1 MATAKLKLKSSQ
13 FKENNG
19 SVVNNPTNIEFNN
32 TASNRDERLYLSFED
47 FDTSKANVSNIKFY
61 AMVYENDMTLNKYEI
76 DKAIDFISLPNLVGD
91 PTGLTYAYK
100 VGVYTGNN
108 IYNNN
113 ALSRGIC
120 VKLRHSMNP
129 IYYGRMYVN
138 TSGREPYL
146 EVEFTPN
153 FSPIAKNLTLTG
165 KDVEKDISVSWE
177 TEDPQ
182 TYYYIEV
189 IQNGVTVYTTQA
201 YTSVTSTIIPK
212 NKISPDIE
220 ATIRVRINV
229 NFHGTSV
236 NGIGYATTTYTG
248 SLSKPVV
255 SNLSYLGEYWEK
267 DIAVNWRADYQ
278 DGYEYECYYNNAK
291 VKQGNGTTSKDFII
305 PANTFSGTLPA
316 SVRVRVFRNYDGVKH
331 YSEWVEQN
339 ITLKD
344 IVATI
349 TNLLV
354 SSEYWEKDIELSWQS
369 TDQEQ
374 LKIEVFKENNLID
387 TYTVTTATRYTI
399 PAETLVAGSYTFKA
413 WVGYANRF
421 VNFATK
427 NVALKD
433 IAPTI
438 TDLNLSGSNIDYDL
452 SLGWQ
457 STDQQKYEVEVL
469 KDSAVVDTR
478 TGTLDKII
486 LFEYGT
492 LKIGAYTFKV
502 RIGYKDRWS
511 EWKSISTTLVETM
524 PSIGA
529 FEPDRVIKKKDEE
542 IPIWWTSNNQSK
554 WEVVIDD
561 NLITY
566 TGTLE
571 TERLVAPNTLSVGK
585 HTMVLTVIYVTAK
598 EIEKPVT
605 KKAEFWIQGKPPIPT
620 ITSSSLFATSMP
632 VITWDTQ
639 EQQGYLLEILQGN
652 NLIWS
657 TKWQNGLVTR
667 QKVLTILKDGVYTA
681 RLKIKNQFSIESDYA
696 IQNFTVSTSEST
708 EILLSPDSLDKYV
721 QLTWNN
727 IDDTFKKFYVVRD
740 GEVIASTQQ
749 TVYNDYTALGEQ
761 EYTIIGLNSSNVA
774 KYSNSVLS
782 TCSIDGCYIAPV
794 DDLSYMFDVGKVAG
808 NYSLKMQSTLEQEV
822 ISCTGREKPI
832 TVFGEH
838 TNTSYTLQFVD
849 YHLYFEFVQIAKRRK
864 TLCYRDRRQKL
875 FLSIGSFSYDL
886 DSTMAEYNVPAVE
899 VSYSEVIDFD

>member
-1 MATAKLKLKSSQ
+1 MPTITREVVGTSSD
-13 FKENNG
+13 
-19 SVVNNPTNIEFNN
+19 SYVNVLAQWNQLEPP
-32 TASNRDERLYLSFED
+32 NRRCY
-47 FDTSKANVSNIKFY
+47 SKAYKREGGSISFPGALTGYSRCDLVLETSIRS
-61 AMVYENDMTLNKYEI
+61 NKYNGFSGSGIALSINNNIFSSSGSKTIQNVTPVQSVSCGLWGSGTVEI
-76 DKAIDFISLPNLVGD
+76 TSLNLPEDTRIEELWLTGKAKYVYTFEIGD
-91 PTGLTYAYK
+91 PT
-100 VGVYTGNN
+100 
-108 IYNNN
+108 
-113 ALSRGIC
+113 
-120 VKLRHSMNP
+120 
-129 IYYGRMYVN
+129 
-138 TSGREPYL
+138 
-146 EVEFTPN
+146 VE
-153 FSPIAKNLTLTG
+153 NLTVQGDFWEREST
-165 KDVEKDISVSWE
+165 VSWRS
-177 TEDPQ
+177 
-182 TYYYIEV
+182 
-189 IQNGVTVYTTQA
+189 QNQA
-201 YTSVTSTIIPK
+201 
-212 NKISPDIE
+212 
-220 ATIRVRINV
+220 
-229 NFHGTSV
+229 
-236 NGIGYATTTYTG
+236 
-248 SLSKPVV
+248 
-255 SNLSYLGEYWEK
+255 
-267 DIAVNWRADYQ
+267 
-278 DGYEYECYYNNAK
+278 GYEYELYYNN
-291 VKQGNGTTSKDFII
+291 VKIKEGMGLTEANFTI
-305 PANTFSGTLPA
+305 PAKTFTGTLPA
-316 SVRVRVFRNYDGVKH
+316 SVRVRTYNTDDEGIKY
-331 YSEWVEQN
+331 YSNWSEKS
-339 ITLKD
+339 ISLKD
-344 IVATI
+344 IEATI

-354 SSEYWEKDIELSWQS
+354 SGEHWEKDTELSWQS

-374 LKIEVFKENNLID
+374 LKIEVFKENNLIN
-387 TYTVTTATRYTI
+387 TYTGTTANRYNI
-399 PAETLVAGSYTFKA
+399 PAETLEAGTYTFKV

-427 NVALKD
+427 NVTFKD
-433 IAPTI
+433 VVPTL

-486 LFEYGT
+486 LFGYGT

-502 RIGYKDRWS
+502 RVGYKDRWS
-511 EWKSISTTLVETM
+511 EWKSISTTLVEKL

-542 IPIWWTSNNQSK
+542 TLIWWTSTNQSK
-554 WEVVIDD
+554 WKVVIDD
-561 NLITY
+561 SITY

-571 TERLVAPNTLSVGK
+571 TEKLVPPNTLSVGK
-585 HTMVLTVIYVTAK
+585 HSMLLTVIYVTAK
-598 EIEKPVT
+598 GIEKPVA
-605 KKAEFWIQGKPPIPT
+605 KKAEFWVKGKPPIPT
-620 ITSSSLFATSMP
+620 ITSSSLFVTSMP
-632 VITWDTQ
+632 VITWDPQ
-639 EQQGYLLEILQGN
+639 EQQGYLLEILQDN

-708 EILLSPDSLDKYV
+708 EILLSADSRNKYV

-727 IDDTFKKFYVVRD
+727 IDDTFERFYVVRD

-774 KYSNSVLS
+774 KYSNGVLC

-794 DDLSYMFDVGKVAG
+794 DNLMYMFDVGKVAS

-849 YHLYFEFVQIAKRRK
+849 YHSYFEFAQIAKRRK

-875 FLSIGSFSYDL
+875 FLSVGSFSYDL
-886 DSTMAEYNVPAVE
+886 DSTMAEYIVPAVE